1 MFDLSR
7 FKKWFA
13 RDRTG
18 RHLGEYDAPADTGSA
33 RIRETGGVD
42 QPDAPDTHSTTGTTP
57 SGGFVGRAGGDDPGD
72 LDDPAPRQQGD
83 LDDQHPR

>member
-18 RHLGEYDAPADTGSA
+18 RQLGEHDAPADTGSA
-33 RIRETGGVD
+33 RSRETGGVD
-42 QPDAPDTHSTTGTTP
+42 QPDART
-57 SGGFVGRAGGDDPGD
+57 RIAR
-72 LDDPAPRQQGD
+72 PAR
-83 LDDQHPR
+83 LRVAAS